1 MMRYIK
7 LYKKFFQQYVK
18 VLIEYR
24 ASFVLGLAGFLLV
37 QCTGII
43 FIQLIFNS
51 IPSLDGWGFYEILFI
66 YGMAQIPRGIDHVF
80 TDYLWIFSWKTIVE
94 GEFDRYLLRSLNP
107 LFQVIS
113 ESVQPD
119 GLGEIIIGVMLT
131 VYSSIKLN
139 LHLGIK
145 KLITLVVVIMF
156 STIIYTS
163 VKLAVTSI
171 AFWTKSSFSYLFMTY
186 QISSFAKY
194 PVGIYPKV
202 IKFILVGIIP
212 FAFTG
217 YYPAAYFLG
226 KESFTMGILITIA
239 VSLISITAAYKIW
252 TLGIKSYE
260 SAGS

>member
-1 MMRYIK
+1 MMKYMR
-7 LYKKFFQQYVK
+7 LYKRFFQQYVK

-24 ASFVLGLAGFLLV
+24 ASFVLGLIGFLFV

-43 FIQLIFNS
+43 FIQLIFKA
-51 IPSLDGWGFYEILFI
+51 IPSLDGWSFYEILFI

-94 GEFDRYLLRSLNP
+94 GEFDRYLLRPINP

-131 VYSSIKLN
+131 VYSSSKMGIVFD
-139 LHLGIK
+139 GIK
-145 KLITLVVVIMF
+145 IPALIVVILF
-156 STIIYTS
+156 STLIYTA
-163 VKLAVTSI
+163 VKLTFASV
-171 AFWTKSSFSYLFMTY
+171 AFWAKSSFSYLFMTY

-194 PVGIYPKV
+194 PVGIYPGIVKAV
-202 IKFILVGIIP
+202 LIGIIP

-226 KESFTMGILITIA
+226 RESFGIGIMMTIV
-239 VSLISITAAYKIW
+239 VSLIAICIAYKIW
-252 TLGIKSYE
+252 TVGIKSYE

>member
-24 ASFVLGLAGFLLV
+24 ASLVLGLIGFLLV

-51 IPSLDGWGFYEILFI
+51 IPALDGWGYYEILFI
-66 YGMAQIPRGIDHVF
+66 YGMAQIPRGIDHIF
-80 TDYLWIFSWKTIVE
+80 TDYLWLFTWKTVVE
-94 GEFDRYLLRSLNP
+94 GEFDRYLLRPLNP

-119 GLGEIIIGVMLT
+119 GLGEIIVGVMLT
-131 VYSSIKLN
+131 VYSSSKLG
-139 LHLGIK
+139 LQFGFAKI
-145 KLITLVVVIMF
+145 ITLLVVTLF
-156 STIIYTS
+156 STIIYTAI
-163 VKLAVTSI
+163 KLAVSSI

-194 PVGIYPKV
+194 PVAIYPKV

-226 KESFTMGILITIA
+226 KESFEMGILLTIGVA
-239 VSLISITAAYKIW
+239 LISITIAYKIW